1 MASRNADDA
10 SPSARADAAA
20 SPCDDGPRVIAV
32 LATLD
37 TKGAEAA
44 FLREQ
49 IEALGGQALLIDM
62 GVLGRP
68 GTPPDITR
76 EEVASAGGTSLKTL
90 LRAPT
95 RQIAS
100 PVMVAG
106 ATKLLRPM
114 VEEGRVH
121 AVLALGGTQG
131 TSNATAVMRA
141 LPYGFPK
148 LMMSTVASG
157 DVSSFVDIKD
167 VAMMFSVGDI
177 LGLNPLTRKILA
189 NAAAAAWGMA
199 CSPVVIEP
207 RTGDRPVIGLTNLGV
222 LTDGAMLAMD
232 LLRDAGHEV
241 IVFHAVGA
249 GGRAMEQLM
258 KEGVIGAVFDY
269 ALGEIADEL
278 YDGLRAG
285 GPERLTV
292 AGGLGL
298 PQVICPGGAEHIGLM
313 VEADTVP
320 ERWAGHLH
328 VFHNPIILAP
338 RLDADE
344 FAAVAREIGARL
356 RRAEEARREDDHLLD
371 DCVVML
377 PTRGTSRYAVEGG
390 PLHDPESDAA
400 FAAELERSLPASV
413 ELVRFDAGAED
424 EEFVRACVTRLLA
437 MLAARTPD

>member
-1 MASRNADDA
+1 
-10 SPSARADAAA
+10 
-20 SPCDDGPRVIAV
+20 
-32 LATLD
+32 
-37 TKGAEAA
+37 
-44 FLREQ
+44 
-49 IEALGGQALLIDM
+49 
-62 GVLGRP
+62 
-68 GTPPDITR
+68 
-76 EEVASAGGTSLKTL
+76 
-90 LRAPT
+90 
-95 RQIAS
+95 
-100 PVMVAG
+100 
-106 ATKLLRPM
+106 
-114 VEEGRVH
+114 
-121 AVLALGGTQG
+121 
-131 TSNATAVMRA
+131 MRA

-285 GPERLTV
+285 GSERLTV
-292 AGGLGL
+292 AGSLGL
-298 PQVICPGGAEHIGLM
+298 PQVICPGGAEHVGLM

-320 ERWAGHLH
+320 PRWQGHAH

-356 RRAEEARREDDHLLD
+356 RRAEEARKEDGRSLD

-377 PTRGTSRYAVEGG
+377 PSRGTSRYAVKGG
-390 PLHDPESDAA
+390 PLHDPAGDAA
-400 FAAELERSLPASV
+400 FAAELKRSLPPAV
-413 ELVRFDAGAED
+413 ELVEVDAGPED
-424 EEFVRACVTRLLA
+424 EAFVRACTDRLLA
-437 MLAARTPD
+437 MLAAREDAGD